1 MARRTTVGSRFRAG
15 DGVGRGVRLVE
26 QGLSLVWTEVG
37 EWIFADTL
45 VEEERRRCDEAAG
58 GDVG

>member
-1 MARRTTVGSRFRAG
+1 M
-15 DGVGRGVRLVE
+15 GRGVRLVE